1 MKVSIIKKQVR
12 NVNIHSEKP
21 LNHPKPLKSKVNNV
35 KKLNSGI
42 EKLSISKKQNDKKLN
57 NKSSEN
63 ESSDDESSDDKSSN
77 DESSDNKSSDDESS
91 NNKSSNNESSDDE
104 SSDDKSSNNESSD
117 DESSDDK
124 SSDDKSSDD
133 KSSDDKIKIIKNKVI
148 EKSNL
153 PIINILTKR
162 KLDETTSN
170 NVKELINE
178 TKNLVISE
186 PIEKQK
192 SSKKVKF
199 ECCSLKNEWENP
211 SLEYPIIDKELHI
224 VDNIK
229 TEYVSFINYNFTGK
243 PAYCKYWNSQFST
256 NCEIN
261 IFEKHWDLLPV
272 FFIFSNYNDDTYT
285 SKMINYTEA
294 IIFQKDDIKIQI
306 NNFLTLILRPVS
318 NKDVIIAI
326 KETQENSIFF
336 KYRVIRNLRFLTH
349 LCDQLNIY
357 NNKNILDP
365 LKSWALHL
373 ILNENKLSFVSN
385 NTNIF
390 FNNDKKE
397 FIYPIVTLYQS
408 LYLYFSHKNNT

>member
-1 MKVSIIKKQVR
+1 MIKKQVR
-12 NVNIHSEKP
+12 IVKIHSEKP
-21 LNHPKPLKSKVNNV
+21 LNPPKPLKSIVNNV

-57 NKSSEN
+57 NESSEN
-63 ESSDDESSDDKSSN
+63 ESSEDESSDDKSSN
-77 DESSDNKSSDDESS
+77 DESSDDKSSNDESS
-91 NNKSSNNESSDDE
+91 NDE
-104 SSDDKSSNNESSD
+104 SSDDKSSN
-117 DESSDDK
+117 DE
-124 SSDDKSSDD
+124 
-133 KSSDDKIKIIKNKVI
+133 SSDDKIKIIKNKVI

-357 NNKNILDP
+357 NDKNILDP

>member
-1 MKVSIIKKQVR
+1 MKVSMIKKQVR
-12 NVNIHSEKP
+12 IVKIHSEKP
-21 LNHPKPLKSKVNNV
+21 LNPPKPLKSIVNNV

-57 NKSSEN
+57 NESSEN
-63 ESSDDESSDDKSSN
+63 ESSEDESSDDKSSN
-77 DESSDNKSSDDESS
+77 DESSDDKSSNDESS
-91 NNKSSNNESSDDE
+91 NDE
-104 SSDDKSSNNESSD
+104 SSDDKSSN
-117 DESSDDK
+117 DE
-124 SSDDKSSDD
+124 
-133 KSSDDKIKIIKNKVI
+133 SSDDKIKIIKNKVI

-357 NNKNILDP
+357 NDKNILDP